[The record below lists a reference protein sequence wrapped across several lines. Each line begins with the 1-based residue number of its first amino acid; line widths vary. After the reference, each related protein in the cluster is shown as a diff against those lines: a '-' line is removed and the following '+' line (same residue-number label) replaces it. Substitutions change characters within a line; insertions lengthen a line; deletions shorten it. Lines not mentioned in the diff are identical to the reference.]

1 MARLSILLLLISLV
15 YATPYPQTQISKK
28 IGDDATL
35 SCSRNNTSDY
45 VVMSAW
51 YKEPNSI
58 ILLAAKSD
66 VLYFD
71 KYTKDKIS
79 YDSPYDDLVTTIT
92 IKSLTAGDAGTYV
105 CAFFMTSTTNDTDKI
120 DYEEYSTELI
130 VNTDSES
137 TIDVILS
144 GSTHSPETISEK
156 PEDIDNSNCS
166 SAFEIATPE
175 PITDNEEDHT
185 VTYTS
190 ENINTVS
197 TTSGESTTDET
208 TEPITD
214 NEEDHTVTYTS
225 ENINTV
231 STTSG
236 ESTTDETTEPITDNE
251 EDHAVSY
258 TTVSTSS
265 GIVTTKS
272 TTDDADLYDTY
283 NDNESSTVSPT
294 TVENITKSIGKY
306 STKDYVE
313 VFGIAALIIL
323 SAVAVFCIT
332 YYICNKRSRKYK
344 TENKV

>member
-92 IKSLTAGDAGTYV
+92 IKSLTSEDAGTYV
-105 CAFFMTSTTNDTDKI
+105 CAFFMTNDTTDKI

-175 PITDNEEDHT
+175 PITDK
-185 VTYTS
+185 
-190 ENINTVS
+190 
-197 TTSGESTTDET
+197 
-208 TEPITD
+208 
-214 NEEDHTVTYTS
+214 
-225 ENINTV
+225 
-231 STTSG
+231 
-236 ESTTDETTEPITDNE
+236 E

-294 TVENITKSIGKY
+294 TVESITKSIGKY

>member
-1 MARLSILLLLISLV
+1 MTQLPILLLLISLV
-15 YATPYPQTQISKK
+15 YATPSPQTSKK
-28 IGDDATL
+28 IGDDATI
-35 SCSRNNTSDY
+35 SCSRNNTNYY

-71 KYTKDKIS
+71 NYTKDKIS

-92 IKSLTAGDAGTYV
+92 IKSLTAGDAGTYI
-105 CAFFMTSTTNDTDKI
+105 CAFFMTSTTNDTDKV
-120 DYEEYSTELI
+120 DYEEYSIELI

-137 TIDVILS
+137 TIDIILS
-144 GSTHSPETISEK
+144 GSTPETISEK

-166 SAFEIATPE
+166 SVFEIATPE
-175 PITDNEEDHT
+175 PITDNVEDHTDT

-190 ENINTVS
+190 DSINTVNAS
-197 TTSGESTTDET
+197 SGESTTDET
-208 TEPITD
+208 PEPITD
-214 NEEDHTVTYTS
+214 KEEDHTVTDT
-225 ENINTV
+225 
-231 STTSG
+231 
-236 ESTTDETTEPITDNE
+236 
-251 EDHAVSY
+251 VSY

-283 NDNESSTVSPT
+283 NDNDTVPPT
-294 TVENITKSIGKY
+294 TVGGSTTSISNYK
-306 STKDYVE
+306 TKDFVE
-313 VFGIAALIIL
+313 IFGITTLIIL
-323 SAVAVFCIT
+323 PAVAIFCIT
-332 YYICNKRSRKYK
+332 YYICNKHPRKYK

>member
-1 MARLSILLLLISLV
+1 MTRLPILLLLISLV
-15 YATPYPQTQISKK
+15 YATHTSKK

-92 IKSLTAGDAGTYV
+92 IKSLTSEDAGTYV
-105 CAFFMTSTTNDTDKI
+105 CAFFMTNDTTDKVE
-120 DYEEYSTELI
+120 YEEYSTELI

-137 TIDVILS
+137 TIDIILS
-144 GSTHSPETISEK
+144 GSTPETISEK
-156 PEDIDNSNCS
+156 PDYIDNSNCS

-197 TTSGESTTDET
+197 TS
-208 TEPITD
+208 
-214 NEEDHTVTYTS
+214 
-225 ENINTV
+225 
-231 STTSG
+231 SG

-283 NDNESSTVSPT
+283 NDNESSSTVSPT

>member
-1 MARLSILLLLISLV
+1 MTRLPILLLLISLV
-15 YATPYPQTQISKK
+15 YATHTSKK

-92 IKSLTAGDAGTYV
+92 IKSLTSEDAGTYV
-105 CAFFMTSTTNDTDKI
+105 CAFFMTNDTTDKI

-137 TIDVILS
+137 TIDIILS
-144 GSTHSPETISEK
+144 GSTPETISEK
-156 PEDIDNSNCS
+156 QDDIDNSNCS

-197 TTSGESTTDET
+197 TSSGESTTDET
-208 TEPITD
+208 P
-214 NEEDHTVTYTS
+214 
-225 ENINTV
+225 
-231 STTSG
+231 
-236 ESTTDETTEPITDNE
+236 ESITDNE

>member
-1 MARLSILLLLISLV
+1 MTQLPILLLLISLV
-15 YATPYPQTQISKK
+15 YATPSPQTSKK
-28 IGDDATL
+28 IGDDATI
-35 SCSRNNTSDY
+35 SCSRNNTNYY

-71 KYTKDKIS
+71 NYTKDKIS

-92 IKSLTAGDAGTYV
+92 IKSLTAGDAGTYI
-105 CAFFMTSTTNDTDKI
+105 CAFFMTSTTNDTDKV
-120 DYEEYSTELI
+120 DYEEYSIELI

-137 TIDVILS
+137 TIDIILS
-144 GSTHSPETISEK
+144 GSTPETISEK

-166 SAFEIATPE
+166 SVFEITTPE
-175 PITDNEEDHT
+175 PITDNVDDHTDT

-190 ENINTVS
+190 DSINTVNAS
-197 TTSGESTTDET
+197 SGESTTDEIP
-208 TEPITD
+208 EPITD
-214 NEEDHTVTYTS
+214 KEEDHTVTDT
-225 ENINTV
+225 
-231 STTSG
+231 
-236 ESTTDETTEPITDNE
+236 
-251 EDHAVSY
+251 VSY

-283 NDNESSTVSPT
+283 NDNDTVPPT
-294 TVENITKSIGKY
+294 TVGGSTTSISNYK
-306 STKDYVE
+306 TKDFVE
-313 VFGIAALIIL
+313 IFGITTLIKL
-323 SAVAVFCIT
+323 SAVAIFCIT
-332 YYICNKRSRKYK
+332 YYICNKHPRKYK

>member
-214 NEEDHTVTYTS
+214 NEEDH
-225 ENINTV
+225 
-231 STTSG
+231 
-236 ESTTDETTEPITDNE
+236 
-251 EDHAVSY
+251 AVSY

>member
-1 MARLSILLLLISLV
+1 MTRLPILLLLISLV
-15 YATPYPQTQISKK
+15 YATHTSKK

-92 IKSLTAGDAGTYV
+92 IKSLTSEDAGTYV
-105 CAFFMTSTTNDTDKI
+105 CAFFMTNDTTDKI

-137 TIDVILS
+137 TIDIILS
-144 GSTHSPETISEK
+144 GSTQETISEK
-156 PEDIDNSNCS
+156 QEDIDNSNCS

-197 TTSGESTTDET
+197 TS
-208 TEPITD
+208 
-214 NEEDHTVTYTS
+214 
-225 ENINTV
+225 
-231 STTSG
+231 SG

>member
-1 MARLSILLLLISLV
+1 MTRLPILLLLISLV
-15 YATPYPQTQISKK
+15 YATHTSKK

-92 IKSLTAGDAGTYV
+92 IKSLTSEDAGTYV
-105 CAFFMTSTTNDTDKI
+105 CAFFMTNDTTDKI

-208 TEPITD
+208 PEPITD
-214 NEEDHTVTYTS
+214 K
-225 ENINTV
+225 
-231 STTSG
+231 
-236 ESTTDETTEPITDNE
+236 E

-258 TTVSTSS
+258 TTSTSS

-272 TTDDADLYDTY
+272 TINDADLYDTY

>member
-1 MARLSILLLLISLV
+1 MTQLPIVLLLISLV
-15 YATPYPQTQISKK
+15 YATPSPQISKK
-28 IGDDATL
+28 IGDDATI
-35 SCSRNNTSDY
+35 SCSRNNTNYY

-71 KYTKDKIS
+71 NYTKDKIS

-92 IKSLTAGDAGTYV
+92 ITSLTAGDAGTYI
-105 CAFFMTSTTNDTDKI
+105 CAFFMTSTTNDTDKV
-120 DYEEYSTELI
+120 DYEEYSIELI

-137 TIDVILS
+137 TIDIILS
-144 GSTHSPETISEK
+144 GSTPETISEK

-166 SAFEIATPE
+166 SVFEIATPE
-175 PITDNEEDHT
+175 PITDNVEDHTDT

-190 ENINTVS
+190 DSINTVNVS
-197 TTSGESTTDET
+197 SGESTTDEIP
-208 TEPITD
+208 EPIID
-214 NEEDHTVTYTS
+214 KEEDHTVTDT
-225 ENINTV
+225 
-231 STTSG
+231 
-236 ESTTDETTEPITDNE
+236 
-251 EDHAVSY
+251 VSY

-283 NDNESSTVSPT
+283 NDNDTVPPT
-294 TVENITKSIGKY
+294 TVGGSTTSISNYK
-306 STKDYVE
+306 TKDFVE
-313 VFGIAALIIL
+313 IFGITTLIIL
-323 SAVAVFCIT
+323 SAVAIFCIT
-332 YYICNKRSRKYK
+332 YYICNKHPRKYK

>member
-1 MARLSILLLLISLV
+1 MTQLPILLLLISLV
-15 YATPYPQTQISKK
+15 YATPSPQTSKK
-28 IGDDATL
+28 IGDDATI
-35 SCSRNNTSDY
+35 SCSRNNTNYY

-71 KYTKDKIS
+71 NYTKDKIS

-92 IKSLTAGDAGTYV
+92 IKSLTAGDAGTYI
-105 CAFFMTSTTNDTDKI
+105 CAFFMTSTTNDTDKV
-120 DYEEYSTELI
+120 DYEEYSIELI

-137 TIDVILS
+137 TIDIILS
-144 GSTHSPETISEK
+144 GSTPETISEK

-166 SAFEIATPE
+166 SVFEITTPE
-175 PITDNEEDHT
+175 PITDNVDDHTDT

-190 ENINTVS
+190 DSINTVNAS
-197 TTSGESTTDET
+197 SGESTTDEIS
-208 TEPITD
+208 EPITD
-214 NEEDHTVTYTS
+214 KEEDHTVTDT
-225 ENINTV
+225 
-231 STTSG
+231 
-236 ESTTDETTEPITDNE
+236 
-251 EDHAVSY
+251 VSY

-283 NDNESSTVSPT
+283 NDNDTVPPT
-294 TVENITKSIGKY
+294 TVGGSTTSISNYK
-306 STKDYVE
+306 TKDFVE
-313 VFGIAALIIL
+313 IFGITTLIIL
-323 SAVAVFCIT
+323 SAVAIFCIT
-332 YYICNKRSRKYK
+332 YYICNKHPRKYK

>member
-1 MARLSILLLLISLV
+1 MSQLPILLLLISLV
-15 YATPYPQTQISKK
+15 YATPSPQTSKK
-28 IGDDATL
+28 IGDDATI
-35 SCSRNNTSDY
+35 SCSRNNTNYY

-71 KYTKDKIS
+71 NYTKDKIS

-92 IKSLTAGDAGTYV
+92 IKSLTAGDAGTYI
-105 CAFFMTSTTNDTDKI
+105 CAFFMTSTTNDTDKV
-120 DYEEYSTELI
+120 DYEEYSIELI

-137 TIDVILS
+137 TIDIILS
-144 GSTHSPETISEK
+144 GSTPETISEK

-166 SAFEIATPE
+166 SVFEITTPE
-175 PITDNEEDHT
+175 PITDNVDDHTDT

-190 ENINTVS
+190 DSINTVNAS
-197 TTSGESTTDET
+197 SGESTTDEIP
-208 TEPITD
+208 EPITD
-214 NEEDHTVTYTS
+214 KEEDHTVTDT
-225 ENINTV
+225 
-231 STTSG
+231 
-236 ESTTDETTEPITDNE
+236 
-251 EDHAVSY
+251 VSY

-283 NDNESSTVSPT
+283 NDNDTVPPT
-294 TVENITKSIGKY
+294 TVGGSTTSISNYK
-306 STKDYVE
+306 TKDFVE
-313 VFGIAALIIL
+313 IFGITTLIIL
-323 SAVAVFCIT
+323 SAVAIFCIT
-332 YYICNKRSRKYK
+332 YYICNKHPRKYK

>member
-1 MARLSILLLLISLV
+1 MARLPILLLLISLV
-15 YATPYPQTQISKK
+15 YSTPSPQTSKK

-35 SCSRNNTSDY
+35 SCNRNNTNDY

-71 KYTKDKIS
+71 NYTKDKIS

-92 IKSLTAGDAGTYV
+92 IKSLTSEDAGTYV
-105 CAFFMTSTTNDTDKI
+105 CAFFMTSTTNDTDKVE
-120 DYEEYSTELI
+120 YEEYSTELI

-137 TIDVILS
+137 TIDIILS
-144 GSTHSPETISEK
+144 GSTHSPETSSEK
-156 PEDIDNSNCS
+156 PDYIDNSNCS
-166 SAFEIATPE
+166 SVFEIATPE
-175 PITDNEEDHT
+175 PITDNVEDHTDT

-190 ENINTVS
+190 DSINTVS
-197 TTSGESTTDET
+197 ASSGESTTDET
-208 TEPITD
+208 PEPITD
-214 NEEDHTVTYTS
+214 KEEDHTVTDT
-225 ENINTV
+225 
-231 STTSG
+231 
-236 ESTTDETTEPITDNE
+236 
-251 EDHAVSY
+251 VSY

-283 NDNESSTVSPT
+283 NDNDTVPPT
-294 TVENITKSIGKY
+294 TVGGSTTSISNYK
-306 STKDYVE
+306 TKDFVE
-313 VFGIAALIIL
+313 IFGITALIIL
-323 SAVAVFCIT
+323 SAVAIFCIT

>member
-1 MARLSILLLLISLV
+1 MTQLPILLLLISLV
-15 YATPYPQTQISKK
+15 YATPSPQTSKK
-28 IGDDATL
+28 IGDDATI
-35 SCSRNNTSDY
+35 SCSRNNTNYY

-71 KYTKDKIS
+71 NYTKDKIS

-92 IKSLTAGDAGTYV
+92 IKSLTAGDAGTYI
-105 CAFFMTSTTNDTDKI
+105 CAFFMTSTTNDTDKV
-120 DYEEYSTELI
+120 DYEEYSIELI

-137 TIDVILS
+137 TIDIILS
-144 GSTHSPETISEK
+144 GSTPETISEK

-166 SAFEIATPE
+166 SVFEITTPE
-175 PITDNEEDHT
+175 PITDNVDDHTDT

-190 ENINTVS
+190 DSINTVNAS
-197 TTSGESTTDET
+197 SGESTTDEIP
-208 TEPITD
+208 EPITD
-214 NEEDHTVTYTS
+214 KEEDHTVTDT
-225 ENINTV
+225 
-231 STTSG
+231 
-236 ESTTDETTEPITDNE
+236 
-251 EDHAVSY
+251 VSY

-283 NDNESSTVSPT
+283 NDNDTVPPT
-294 TVENITKSIGKY
+294 TVGGSTTSISNYK
-306 STKDYVE
+306 TKDFVE
-313 VFGIAALIIL
+313 IFGITTLIIL
-323 SAVAVFCIT
+323 SAVAIFCIT
-332 YYICNKRSRKYK
+332 YYICNKHPRKYK

>member
-1 MARLSILLLLISLV
+1 MTQLPILLLLISLV
-15 YATPYPQTQISKK
+15 YATPSPQTSKK
-28 IGDDATL
+28 IGDDATI
-35 SCSRNNTSDY
+35 SCSRNNTNYY

-71 KYTKDKIS
+71 NYTKDKIS

-92 IKSLTAGDAGTYV
+92 IKSLTAGDAGTYI
-105 CAFFMTSTTNDTDKI
+105 CAFFMTSTTNDTDKV
-120 DYEEYSTELI
+120 DYEEYSIELI

-137 TIDVILS
+137 TIDIILS
-144 GSTHSPETISEK
+144 GSTPETISEK

-166 SAFEIATPE
+166 SVFEIATPE
-175 PITDNEEDHT
+175 PITDNVEDHTDT

-190 ENINTVS
+190 DSINTVNAS
-197 TTSGESTTDET
+197 SGESTTDET
-208 TEPITD
+208 PEPITD
-214 NEEDHTVTYTS
+214 KEEDHTVTDT
-225 ENINTV
+225 
-231 STTSG
+231 
-236 ESTTDETTEPITDNE
+236 
-251 EDHAVSY
+251 VSY

-283 NDNESSTVSPT
+283 NDNDTVPPT
-294 TVENITKSIGKY
+294 TVGGSTTSISNYK
-306 STKDYVE
+306 TKDFVE
-313 VFGIAALIIL
+313 IFGITTLIIL
-323 SAVAVFCIT
+323 SAVAIFCIT
-332 YYICNKRSRKYK
+332 YYICNKHPRKYK

>member
-1 MARLSILLLLISLV
+1 MTRLPILLLLISLV
-15 YATPYPQTQISKK
+15 YATHTSKK

-71 KYTKDKIS
+71 NYTKDKIS

-92 IKSLTAGDAGTYV
+92 IKSLTSEDAGTYV
-105 CAFFMTSTTNDTDKI
+105 CAFFMTNDTTDKVE
-120 DYEEYSTELI
+120 YEEYSTELI

-137 TIDVILS
+137 TIDIILS
-144 GSTHSPETISEK
+144 GSTPETISEK
-156 PEDIDNSNCS
+156 PDYIDNSNCS

-185 VTYTS
+185 DVTYTS

-208 TEPITD
+208 TESITD
-214 NEEDHTVTYTS
+214 NEEYHTVTD
-225 ENINTV
+225 TV
-231 STTSG
+231 K
-236 ESTTDETTEPITDNE
+236 
-251 EDHAVSY
+251 Y
-258 TTVSTSS
+258 TVSTSS

-272 TTDDADLYDTY
+272 TINDADLYDTSY
-283 NDNESSTVSPT
+283 NDESSSTEAPT
-294 TVENITKSIGKY
+294 TVESITKSIGKY

-313 VFGIAALIIL
+313 IFGIAALIIL
-323 SAVAVFCIT
+323 SAVAIFCIT

>member
-1 MARLSILLLLISLV
+1 MTQLPILLLLISLV
-15 YATPYPQTQISKK
+15 YATPSPQISKK
-28 IGDDATL
+28 IGDDATI
-35 SCSRNNTSDY
+35 SCSRNNTNYY

-71 KYTKDKIS
+71 NYTKDKIS

-92 IKSLTAGDAGTYV
+92 IKSLTAGDAGTYI
-105 CAFFMTSTTNDTDKI
+105 CAFFMTSTTNDTDKV
-120 DYEEYSTELI
+120 DYEEYSIELI

-137 TIDVILS
+137 TIDIILS
-144 GSTHSPETISEK
+144 GSTPETISEK

-166 SAFEIATPE
+166 SVFEIATPE
-175 PITDNEEDHT
+175 PITDNVEDHTDT

-190 ENINTVS
+190 DSINTVNAS
-197 TTSGESTTDET
+197 SGESTTDEIP
-208 TEPITD
+208 EPITD
-214 NEEDHTVTYTS
+214 KEEDHTVTDT
-225 ENINTV
+225 
-231 STTSG
+231 
-236 ESTTDETTEPITDNE
+236 
-251 EDHAVSY
+251 VSY

-283 NDNESSTVSPT
+283 NDNDTVPPT
-294 TVENITKSIGKY
+294 TVGGSTTSISNYK
-306 STKDYVE
+306 TKDFVE
-313 VFGIAALIIL
+313 IFGITTLIIL
-323 SAVAVFCIT
+323 SAVAIFCIT
-332 YYICNKRSRKYK
+332 YYICNKHPRKYK

>member
-1 MARLSILLLLISLV
+1 
-15 YATPYPQTQISKK
+15 
-28 IGDDATL
+28 
-35 SCSRNNTSDY
+35 
-45 VVMSAW
+45 MSAW

-71 KYTKDKIS
+71 NYTKDKIS

-92 IKSLTAGDAGTYV
+92 IKSLTARDAGTYV
-105 CAFFMTSTTNDTDKI
+105 CAFFMTSPTNDTDKV

-137 TIDVILS
+137 TIDIILS
-144 GSTHSPETISEK
+144 GSTHSPETSSEK
-156 PEDIDNSNCS
+156 PDYIDNSNCS
-166 SAFEIATPE
+166 SVFEIATPE
-175 PITDNEEDHT
+175 PITDNVEDHTDT

-190 ENINTVS
+190 DSINTVS
-197 TTSGESTTDET
+197 ATSGESTTDET
-208 TEPITD
+208 PEPITD
-214 NEEDHTVTYTS
+214 KEEDHTVTDT
-225 ENINTV
+225 
-231 STTSG
+231 
-236 ESTTDETTEPITDNE
+236 
-251 EDHAVSY
+251 VSY

-283 NDNESSTVSPT
+283 NDNDTVPSTTVGSSTT
-294 TVENITKSIGKY
+294 SISNYK
-306 STKDYVE
+306 TKDFVE
-313 VFGIAALIIL
+313 IFGITALIIL
-323 SAVAVFCIT
+323 SAVAIFCIT

>member
-1 MARLSILLLLISLV
+1 MTRLPILLLLISLV
-15 YATPYPQTQISKK
+15 YATHTSKK

-92 IKSLTAGDAGTYV
+92 IKSLTSEDAGTYV
-105 CAFFMTSTTNDTDKI
+105 CAFFMTNDTTDKI

-144 GSTHSPETISEK
+144 GSTHSPETSSEK
-156 PEDIDNSNCS
+156 PDYIDNSNCS
-166 SAFEIATPE
+166 SVFEIATPG

-185 VTYTS
+185 DVTYTS
-190 ENINTVS
+190 DSINTVS

-208 TEPITD
+208 P
-214 NEEDHTVTYTS
+214 
-225 ENINTV
+225 
-231 STTSG
+231 
-236 ESTTDETTEPITDNE
+236 ESITDNE

-283 NDNESSTVSPT
+283 NDNEPSTVSPT

>member
-1 MARLSILLLLISLV
+1 MTRLPILLLLISLV
-15 YATPYPQTQISKK
+15 YATHTSKK

-92 IKSLTAGDAGTYV
+92 IKSLTSEDAGTYV
-105 CAFFMTSTTNDTDKI
+105 CAFFMTNDTTDKI

-166 SAFEIATPE
+166 SVFEISTPE

-185 VTYTS
+185 DVTYTS

-197 TTSGESTTDET
+197 TTDET
-208 TEPITD
+208 PESITD
-214 NEEDHTVTYTS
+214 NEEDHTVKY
-225 ENINTV
+225 
-231 STTSG
+231 
-236 ESTTDETTEPITDNE
+236 
-251 EDHAVSY
+251 
-258 TTVSTSS
+258 TVSTSS

-272 TTDDADLYDTY
+272 TINDADLYDTY

-294 TVENITKSIGKY
+294 TVESITKSIGKY

>member
-1 MARLSILLLLISLV
+1 MTRLPILLLLISLV
-15 YATPYPQTQISKK
+15 YATPSPQTSKK

-35 SCSRNNTSDY
+35 SCNRNNTNDY

-71 KYTKDKIS
+71 NYTKDKIS

-92 IKSLTAGDAGTYV
+92 IKSLTARDAGTYV
-105 CAFFMTSTTNDTDKI
+105 CAFFMTSTTNDTDKV

-144 GSTHSPETISEK
+144 GSTHSPETSSEK

-166 SAFEIATPE
+166 SVFEIATPE

-208 TEPITD
+208 PEPITD
-214 NEEDHTVTYTS
+214 K
-225 ENINTV
+225 
-231 STTSG
+231 
-236 ESTTDETTEPITDNE
+236 E

-272 TTDDADLYDTY
+272 TINDVDLYDTY

>member
-1 MARLSILLLLISLV
+1 MTRLPILLLLISLV
-15 YATPYPQTQISKK
+15 YATPSPQTSKK

-35 SCSRNNTSDY
+35 SCNRNNTNDY

-71 KYTKDKIS
+71 NYTKDKIS

-92 IKSLTAGDAGTYV
+92 IKSLTARDAGTYV
-105 CAFFMTSTTNDTDKI
+105 CAFFMTSTTNDTDKV

-137 TIDVILS
+137 TIDIILS

-166 SAFEIATPE
+166 SVFEIATPG

-185 VTYTS
+185 DVTYTS
-190 ENINTVS
+190 DSINTVS

-208 TEPITD
+208 P
-214 NEEDHTVTYTS
+214 
-225 ENINTV
+225 
-231 STTSG
+231 
-236 ESTTDETTEPITDNE
+236 ESITDNE

-283 NDNESSTVSPT
+283 NDNEPSTVSPT

-332 YYICNKRSRKYK
+332 YYIYNKRSRKYK

>member
-1 MARLSILLLLISLV
+1 MTQLSILLLLISLV
-15 YATPYPQTQISKK
+15 YATPYPQISKK
-28 IGDDATL
+28 IGDDATI
-35 SCSRNNTSDY
+35 SCSRNNTTDY

-71 KYTKDKIS
+71 NYTKDKIS

-92 IKSLTAGDAGTYV
+92 IKSLTVGDAGTYV
-105 CAFFMTSTTNDTDKI
+105 CAFFMTSTTNDTDKVE
-120 DYEEYSTELI
+120 YEEYSTELI

-166 SAFEIATPE
+166 SVFEIATPE

-185 VTYTS
+185 DVTYTS
-190 ENINTVS
+190 DSINTVS

-208 TEPITD
+208 PESITD
-214 NEEDHTVTYTS
+214 NEEHH
-225 ENINTV
+225 TV
-231 STTSG
+231 STSSG
-236 ESTTDETTEPITDNE
+236 ESTTNETPESITDNE
-251 EDHAVSY
+251 EYHTVTVTDTVSY

-272 TTDDADLYDTY
+272 TINDNDADLYDTY
-283 NDNESSTVSPT
+283 NESSTEAPT
-294 TVENITKSIGKY
+294 TVESITKSIGKY

-323 SAVAVFCIT
+323 SAVAIFCIT
-332 YYICNKRSRKYK
+332 YYICDKRSRKYK

>member
-1 MARLSILLLLISLV
+1 MTRLSILLLLISLV
-15 YATPYPQTQISKK
+15 YATPYPQVSKK
-28 IGDDATL
+28 IGDDATI
-35 SCSRNNTSDY
+35 SCSRNNTNDY

-71 KYTKDKIS
+71 NYTKDKIS

-92 IKSLTAGDAGTYV
+92 IKSLTVGDAGTYV
-105 CAFFMTSTTNDTDKI
+105 CAFFMTSTTNDTDKVE
-120 DYEEYSTELI
+120 YEEYSTELI

-156 PEDIDNSNCS
+156 QEDIDNSNCS

-185 VTYTS
+185 EVTYTS

-197 TTSGESTTDET
+197 TTSGESSTTDET
-208 TEPITD
+208 PESITD
-214 NEEDHTVTYTS
+214 NEEYHTVTDTVKY
-225 ENINTV
+225 TV
-231 STTSG
+231 STT
-236 ESTTDETTEPITDNE
+236 
-251 EDHAVSY
+251 
-258 TTVSTSS
+258 S

-272 TTDDADLYDTY
+272 TINDADLYDTSY
-283 NDNESSTVSPT
+283 NDESSSTEAPT
-294 TVENITKSIGKY
+294 TVESITKSIGKY

-313 VFGIAALIIL
+313 IFGIAALIIL
-323 SAVAVFCIT
+323 SAVAIFCIT

-344 TENKV
+344 TENRV

>member
-1 MARLSILLLLISLV
+1 MTRLPILLLLISLV
-15 YATPYPQTQISKK
+15 YATHTSKK

-92 IKSLTAGDAGTYV
+92 IKSLTSEDAGTYV
-105 CAFFMTSTTNDTDKI
+105 CAFFMTNDTTDKI

-166 SAFEIATPE
+166 SVFEISTPE

-185 VTYTS
+185 DVTYTS

-197 TTSGESTTDET
+197 TTDET
-208 TEPITD
+208 PESITD
-214 NEEDHTVTYTS
+214 NEEDHTVKY
-225 ENINTV
+225 
-231 STTSG
+231 
-236 ESTTDETTEPITDNE
+236 
-251 EDHAVSY
+251 
-258 TTVSTSS
+258 TVSTSS

-272 TTDDADLYDTY
+272 TINDADLYDTY
-283 NDNESSTVSPT
+283 NDSESSTVAPT
-294 TVENITKSIGKY
+294 TVESITKSIGKY

>member
-1 MARLSILLLLISLV
+1 MTQLPILLLLISLV
-15 YATPYPQTQISKK
+15 YATPSPQTSKK
-28 IGDDATL
+28 IGDDATI
-35 SCSRNNTSDY
+35 SCSRNNTNYY

-71 KYTKDKIS
+71 NYTKDKIS

-92 IKSLTAGDAGTYV
+92 IKSLTAGDAGTYI
-105 CAFFMTSTTNDTDKI
+105 CAFFMTSTTNDTDKV
-120 DYEEYSTELI
+120 DYEEYSIELI

-137 TIDVILS
+137 TIDIILS
-144 GSTHSPETISEK
+144 GSTPETISEK

-166 SAFEIATPE
+166 SVFEIATPE
-175 PITDNEEDHT
+175 PITDNVEDHTDT

-190 ENINTVS
+190 DSINTVNAS
-197 TTSGESTTDET
+197 SGESTTDET
-208 TEPITD
+208 PEPITD
-214 NEEDHTVTYTS
+214 KEEDHTVTDT
-225 ENINTV
+225 
-231 STTSG
+231 
-236 ESTTDETTEPITDNE
+236 
-251 EDHAVSY
+251 VSY

-283 NDNESSTVSPT
+283 NDNDTVPPT
-294 TVENITKSIGKY
+294 TVGGSTTSISNYK
-306 STKDYVE
+306 TKDFVE
-313 VFGIAALIIL
+313 IFGITTLIIL
-323 SAVAVFCIT
+323 SAVTIFCIT
-332 YYICNKRSRKYK
+332 YYICNKHPRKYK

>member
-1 MARLSILLLLISLV
+1 MTQLPILLLLISLV
-15 YATPYPQTQISKK
+15 YATPSPQTSKK
-28 IGDDATL
+28 IGDDATI
-35 SCSRNNTSDY
+35 SCSRNNTNYY

-71 KYTKDKIS
+71 NYTKDKIS

-92 IKSLTAGDAGTYV
+92 IKSLTAGDAGTYI
-105 CAFFMTSTTNDTDKI
+105 CAFFMTSTTNDTDKV
-120 DYEEYSTELI
+120 DYEEYSIELI

-137 TIDVILS
+137 TIDIILS
-144 GSTHSPETISEK
+144 GSTPETISEK

-166 SAFEIATPE
+166 YVFEITTPE
-175 PITDNEEDHT
+175 PITDNVDDHTDT

-190 ENINTVS
+190 DSINTVNAS
-197 TTSGESTTDET
+197 SGESTTDEIP
-208 TEPITD
+208 EPITD
-214 NEEDHTVTYTS
+214 KEEDHTVTDT
-225 ENINTV
+225 
-231 STTSG
+231 
-236 ESTTDETTEPITDNE
+236 
-251 EDHAVSY
+251 VSY

-283 NDNESSTVSPT
+283 NDNDTVPPT
-294 TVENITKSIGKY
+294 TVGGSTTSISNYK
-306 STKDYVE
+306 TKDFVE
-313 VFGIAALIIL
+313 IFGITTLIIL
-323 SAVAVFCIT
+323 SAVAIFCIT
-332 YYICNKRSRKYK
+332 YYICNKHPRKYK

>member
-1 MARLSILLLLISLV
+1 MTQLPILLLLISLV
-15 YATPYPQTQISKK
+15 YATPSPQTSKK
-28 IGDDATL
+28 IGDDATI
-35 SCSRNNTSDY
+35 SCSRNNTNYY

-71 KYTKDKIS
+71 NYTKDKIS

-92 IKSLTAGDAGTYV
+92 IKSLTAGDAGTYI
-105 CAFFMTSTTNDTDKI
+105 CAFFMTSTTNDTDKV
-120 DYEEYSTELI
+120 DYEEYSIELI

-137 TIDVILS
+137 TIDIILS
-144 GSTHSPETISEK
+144 GSTPETISEK

-166 SAFEIATPE
+166 SVFEITTPE
-175 PITDNEEDHT
+175 PITDNVDDHTDT

-190 ENINTVS
+190 DSINTVNAS
-197 TTSGESTTDET
+197 SGESTTDEIP
-208 TEPITD
+208 EPITD
-214 NEEDHTVTYTS
+214 KEEDHTVTDT
-225 ENINTV
+225 
-231 STTSG
+231 
-236 ESTTDETTEPITDNE
+236 
-251 EDHAVSY
+251 VSY

-283 NDNESSTVSPT
+283 NDNDTVPPITVGGSTT
-294 TVENITKSIGKY
+294 SISNYK
-306 STKDYVE
+306 TKDFVE
-313 VFGIAALIIL
+313 IFGITTLIIL
-323 SAVAVFCIT
+323 SAVAIFCIT
-332 YYICNKRSRKYK
+332 YYICNKHPRKYK

>member
-1 MARLSILLLLISLV
+1 MTQLPILLLLISLV
-15 YATPYPQTQISKK
+15 YATPSPQTSKK
-28 IGDDATL
+28 IGDNATI
-35 SCSRNNTSDY
+35 SCSRNNTNYY

-71 KYTKDKIS
+71 NYTKDKIS

-92 IKSLTAGDAGTYV
+92 IKSLTAGDAGTYI
-105 CAFFMTSTTNDTDKI
+105 CAFFMTSTTNDTDKV
-120 DYEEYSTELI
+120 DYEEYSIELI

-137 TIDVILS
+137 TIDIILS
-144 GSTHSPETISEK
+144 GSTPETISEK

-166 SAFEIATPE
+166 SVFEITTPE
-175 PITDNEEDHT
+175 PITDNVDDHTDT

-190 ENINTVS
+190 DSINTVNAS
-197 TTSGESTTDET
+197 SGESTTDEIP
-208 TEPITD
+208 EPITD
-214 NEEDHTVTYTS
+214 KEEDHTVTDT
-225 ENINTV
+225 
-231 STTSG
+231 
-236 ESTTDETTEPITDNE
+236 
-251 EDHAVSY
+251 VSY

-283 NDNESSTVSPT
+283 NDNDTVPPT
-294 TVENITKSIGKY
+294 TVGGSTTSISNYK
-306 STKDYVE
+306 TKDFVE
-313 VFGIAALIIL
+313 IFGITTLIIL
-323 SAVAVFCIT
+323 SAVAIFCIT
-332 YYICNKRSRKYK
+332 YYICNKHPRKYK

>member
-28 IGDDATL
+28 IGDDATI
-35 SCSRNNTSDY
+35 SCSRNNTTDY

-71 KYTKDKIS
+71 NYTKDKIS

-105 CAFFMTSTTNDTDKI
+105 CAFFMTSTTNDTDKV
-120 DYEEYSTELI
+120 DYEDYSTELI

-137 TIDVILS
+137 TIDIILS
-144 GSTHSPETISEK
+144 GSTHSPETSSEK
-156 PEDIDNSNCS
+156 PDYIDNSNCS
-166 SAFEIATPE
+166 SVFEIATPE
-175 PITDNEEDHT
+175 PITDKEDHT
-185 VTYTS
+185 VT
-190 ENINTVS
+190 V
-197 TTSGESTTDET
+197 
-208 TEPITD
+208 
-214 NEEDHTVTYTS
+214 V
-225 ENINTV
+225 
-231 STTSG
+231 
-236 ESTTDETTEPITDNE
+236 
-251 EDHAVSY
+251 Y

-265 GIVTTKS
+265 GVVTTKS

-283 NDNESSTVSPT
+283 NDNESSTVLPT
-294 TVENITKSIGKY
+294 TVESITKSIGKY
-306 STKDYVE
+306 STKDFAE
-313 VFGIAALIIL
+313 IFGITALIIL